1 MPHSRPAI
9 DLQCEDEYWLRVAP
23 DIFHKRFG
31 GPCVYIIHIKLNY
44 VNVYVLKI
52 YGKSSS
58 SEISYKHLHKIQFSY
73 IISRTFALEQQ
84 VWPLVLNACS
94 PCNNRGLK
102 KWPSCSL
109 GDWYH
114 TRHLLEEVHWA
125 TEYSP
130 MITAFKKKT
139 QAASKCLNRHP
150 RKLSSHL
157 LKYYDS
163 TFPGDKKNIKSQIPC
178 QFSGEYL
185 WISICLE
192 WPSRLTSG
200 ASWLC
205 CVLGS
210 IHKSSHVSGFGETVV
225 SFGIC
230 PNL

>member
-1 MPHSRPAI
+1 M
-9 DLQCEDEYWLRVAP
+9 AP

-130 MITAFKKKT
+130 MITAFKKK
-139 QAASKCLNRHP
+139 H
-150 RKLSSHL
+150 KLLQNVWTGTRENYHHTFLSIMIL
-157 LKYYDS
+157 Y
-163 TFPGDKKNIKSQIPC
+163 TFPGDKKSNSMSV
-178 QFSGEYL
+178 FFRRVSLDLNLFGM
-185 WISICLE
+185 
-192 WPSRLTSG
+192 T
-200 ASWLC
+200 
-205 CVLGS
+205 LGS
-210 IHKSSHVSGFGETVV
+210 PPVRLGFAASLDRFTNHHTQGFGETVSHLEFV
-225 SFGIC
+225 QIYRGRHQ
-230 PNL
+230 